1 MPETTFT
8 LRFPDDRVL
17 RCYSPSLVVHEH
29 LPPGTEH
36 PVSEVLSRS
45 RVALGIASSRVQERY
60 GFPCSMAAASL
71 QAVELAAARYAPA
84 DVVRVEA

>member
-29 LPPGTEH
+29 LPPGT
-36 PVSEVLSRS
+36 VQTVAEVLR
-45 RVALGIASSRVQERY
+45 RTRAALGIANDRVQARY
-60 GFPCSMAAASL
+60 GFPCSIAAASL
-71 QAVELAAARYAPA
+71 QAVEAAAARYTPT

>member
-8 LRFPDDRVL
+8 LRFPDERVL

-29 LPPGTEH
+29 LPPGTVL
-36 PVSEVLSRS
+36 PVSEVLTRS
-45 RVALGIASSRVQERY
+45 RLALRVASDRVQERY

-71 QAVELAAARYAPA
+71 QAVETAVARYTPTTP
-84 DVVRVEA
+84 VTVQG